1 MATAFLFA
9 PGRRGAFSL
18 VYTQEMP
25 KLIHAKREIEI
36 KLRVNDVPA
45 VVRSLGKLGAAAEGR
60 VLERNVL
67 YDTPDS
73 YFRRTG
79 RLLRLRIE
87 TPAASGAVKAGTAA
101 ALVTFKAPV
110 PVASHSRYKEKLESE
125 LAITMPGDW
134 EGRLRAIGFK
144 PGFQYEKYRSSF
156 RVRGVQVCLDETPIG
171 AFLELEGIP
180 ATIDRV
186 ARRLGYRPREY
197 IRGTYWDLYAAD
209 CTRRGKSPQN
219 LLFRA

>member
-1 MATAFLFA
+1 
-9 PGRRGAFSL
+9 
-18 VYTQEMP
+18 MP

-36 KLRVNDVPA
+36 KLRVSDVPA
-45 VVRSLGKLGAAAEGR
+45 VVRRLGKPGAAAEGR

-87 TPAASGAVKAGTAA
+87 TPSASGAVKSGKAA

-125 LAITMPGDW
+125 FAVATPKRW
-134 EGRLRAIGFK
+134 ERSLHAIGFK

-156 RVRGVQVCLDETPIG
+156 RLRGVHVCLDETPIG
-171 AFLELEGIP
+171 AFLELEGSP
-180 ATIDRV
+180 AAIDRI
-186 ARRLGYRPREY
+186 ARQLGYR
-197 IRGTYWDLYAAD
+197 
-209 CTRRGKSPQN
+209 
-219 LLFRA
+219 